1 MGDVKK
7 DSKKEKKKKKKQEQR
22 NRKHSSEDSD
32 GDKRYYDRE
41 SRSSVETE
49 TTMSDEESSVA
60 NEVSLDMCVK
70 VESDL
75 TLQFEDGFNDVTK
88 RMTKAEKKN
97 AKKKKKKQQAEEKD
111 KKCTDEDEELC
122 ECMSEKEDN
131 EENDNDNGW
140 GSDVTVDNKR
150 EEISLEFEDMDG
162 HWEEAKK
169 GKKKKKQ
176 GEKKKKNLKMA
187 DLVADLESC
196 MHTKTAITESPA
208 SSDEAGIAVDND
220 ENKENSSV
228 PNGKLE
234 RRTVC
239 HKGLRKEVLMETTIR
254 ETRPPRARPPIT
266 LVSAFST
273 NKCSRL
279 EVRSLAD
286 MLEEEERDEKKV
298 VEQIPD
304 DVIIRF
310 LLSADETAKRRKELR
325 ENLRRRF
332 ADFCNCH
339 HARNCPSK
347 SF

>member
-1 MGDVKK
+1 
-7 DSKKEKKKKKKQEQR
+7 
-22 NRKHSSEDSD
+22 
-32 GDKRYYDRE
+32 
-41 SRSSVETE
+41 
-49 TTMSDEESSVA
+49 
-60 NEVSLDMCVK
+60 
-70 VESDL
+70 
-75 TLQFEDGFNDVTK
+75 
-88 RMTKAEKKN
+88 
-97 AKKKKKKQQAEEKD
+97 
-111 KKCTDEDEELC
+111 
-122 ECMSEKEDN
+122 MSEKEDLEDN
-131 EENDNDNGW
+131 GNDNDNGW
-140 GSDVTVDNKR
+140 TSDVTVDNKR

-169 GKKKKKQ
+169 G
-176 GEKKKKNLKMA
+176 EKKKNLKMA

-196 MHTKTAITESPA
+196 LLAKTATTESPA
-208 SSDEAGIAVDND
+208 LFDEAGTTVEND
-220 ENKENSSV
+220 ENKENSSSLL
-228 PNGKLE
+228 NGKLE

-239 HKGLRKEVLMETTIR
+239 HKGLRKEVLLETTTL
-254 ETRPPRARPPIT
+254 EANRPPRARPIT

-339 HARNCPSK
+339 HALNCPSK